1 MGPPA
6 RPRRSPS
13 PTTKDVSPRKSL
25 RKQTRQPSRMLL
37 RRVFSSLRATQM
49 QVLRS
54 MKPYRKSIRL
64 QEVLQ
69 EECQV
74 VCQVE
79 CQEDS
84 QVHQVVKKPVELQMP
99 EMSMISTEQY
109 YNSFLSKSRP

>member
-54 MKPYRKSIRL
+54 MKPDRKRLRLSSTQSCRKSIRL

-69 EECQV
+69 EDC
-74 VCQVE
+74 
-79 CQEDS
+79 

-109 YNSFLSKSRP
+109 YNSF

>member
-1 MGPPA
+1 MGTINS
-6 RPRRSPS
+6 R
-13 PTTKDVSPRKSL
+13 TSL

-54 MKPYRKSIRL
+54 MKPNRKRLRLSSTQSCRKSIRL
-64 QEVLQ
+64 QVVLQ
-69 EECQV
+69 EECQE
-74 VCQVE
+74 VCQVV

-84 QVHQVVKKPVELQMP
+84 QVHQVEKPVELQML

-109 YNSFLSKSRP
+109 